1 MRCGANRL
9 NSNEIVSVIIIRKAS
24 INKNTKD
31 TRPFLSFLSG
41 EQAVQGAEASPASS
55 DQPIS
60 DEELLDA
67 YSRAV
72 VGVVEKVGPAV
83 VSIGV
88 KKQVRSGGFGVEGAG
103 SGLIITPDGY
113 VLTNNH
119 VVENT
124 AEMEVGLTDGS
135 TFKAE
140 IVGTDPATD
149 LAVVRAGASG
159 LPMAELGNSST
170 LHVGQLVIAIGNPLG
185 FQSTVSTGVIS
196 ALGRSLR
203 GQTGRLI
210 ENVIQTSAPLNPGNS
225 GGPLVDS
232 RGRVIGINTA
242 MISMAQGIS
251 FAVPVD
257 TAKWVVSE
265 IITRGKVRRAYL
277 ALSAQVRP
285 IACQAQRYFELPKPT
300 VVEVISVTAHG
311 PAQHAGLREGDLLIA
326 LNGQSVAT
334 VDDLHRLLAGTPA
347 GADVTLTLLR
357 DRERRELTVVTG
369 EA

>member
-1 MRCGANRL
+1 M
-9 NSNEIVSVIIIRKAS
+9 IIMIRKVVMNMS
-24 INKNTKD
+24 TKD
-31 TRPFLSFLSG
+31 ARSFSSG
-41 EQAVQGAEASPASS
+41 EQAARDAEVFSASS
-55 DQPIS
+55 HQPAR
-60 DEELLDA
+60 DEDLLDA

-72 VGVVEKVGPAV
+72 ISVVEKVGPAV

-88 KKQVRSGGFGVEGAG
+88 KKQVRSPGVGLEGAG
-103 SGLIITPDGY
+103 SGVMITPDGY

-135 TFKAE
+135 TLKAV

-149 LAVVRAGASG
+149 LAVVRVGASG
-159 LPMAELGNSST
+159 LPMAELGNSSA

-196 ALGRSLR
+196 ALGRALR

-210 ENVIQTSAPLNPGNS
+210 ENVIQTSVPLNPGNS
-225 GGPLVDS
+225 GGPLVES

-265 IITRGKVRRAYL
+265 ILTRGKVRRAYL
-277 ALSAQVRP
+277 GLSAQVRP
-285 IACQAQRYFELPKPT
+285 IARRAQRYFELPKPT
-300 VVEVISVTAHG
+300 VVEVISVAAEG
-311 PAQHAGLREGDLLIA
+311 PAHRAGLREGDILIA

-334 VDDLHRLLAGTPA
+334 VDDLHRLLAGTA
-347 GADVTLTLLR
+347 TGTGVTMTILR
-357 DRERRELTVVTG
+357 DQERRELPVVTG
-369 EA
+369 EV